1 MVVSFHW
8 SLIFDLVRE
17 NAGTTVALVGRAH
30 CCSSFS
36 QDININ
42 INISGYQDIKSI
54 FSDYHQNV
62 VPITLIIIG
71 IMYPPMQCD
80 Q

>member
-1 MVVSFHW
+1 MLAFYL
-8 SLIFDLVRE
+8 SLVFDLVRK
-17 NAGTTVALVGRAH
+17 NAGNTVALVGRAH
-30 CCSSFS
+30 CCYSFS

-71 IMYPPMQCD
+71 IMYPPICD